1 MKWKIKLII
10 GAVITA
16 IIIALGTTTAI
27 MKQRIDTL
35 NKEVAEAVTNIYNM
49 VVCLFSDL
57 NRWNSLSDDPY
68 DGNSGANGAGSIG
81 GGGYGFWNDDR
92 TGNQP
97 CIL

>member
-35 NKEVAEAVTNIYNM
+35 NKAVDEAVTNIKAYALENYA
-49 VVCLFSDL
+49 LR
-57 NRWNSLSDDPY
+57 NET
-68 DGNSGANGAGSIG
+68 NGL
-81 GGGYGFWNDDR
+81 
-92 TGNQP
+92 Q
-97 CIL
+97 